1 MRGYG
6 VIKNESS
13 LSVKVNQDVV
23 PTAEIKMEFE
33 LLAIDETNV
42 SIIRR
47 ELEDV
52 MRQIDNIIFG
62 LHKKNSDKE

>member
-13 LSVKVNQDVV
+13 LGVKVNQDVV

-33 LLAIDETNV
+33 LVAIDETNI
-42 SIIRR
+42 SIIRH

-52 MRQIDNIIFG
+52 MRQIDNIVFG
-62 LHKKNSDKE
+62 LYKKNSDKE

>member
-6 VIKNESS
+6 VIKNKSD
-13 LSVKVNQDVV
+13 LSVEVNQSVV

-33 LLAIDETNV
+33 LVAIDETNV
-42 SIIRR
+42 SIIRH

-52 MRQIDNIIFG
+52 MRQIDNIVFG
-62 LHKKNSDKE
+62 LYKKGEKE